1 MTVVMHVDMDCF
13 YVSVELRRHPE
24 LRGRPVVV
32 GGYPRGVVLSASYEA
47 RALGIRSG
55 MPSAQALRQAPNLSF
70 LRPSFE
76 EYTAIS
82 KAIVAVFSTFS
93 SVVEAVSIDE
103 AFLDVTGS
111 ERMFGSAV
119 AIGETIRAVVADEQ
133 RITCSVGIGPTK
145 FVAKVASKAAKPDGL
160 VEVPPDGVSDFLH
173 PMPVEAM
180 WGVGRSTTEK
190 LNRIGIFSVGDLAR
204 TPRDT
209 LRRAFGPHA
218 GSMLH
223 HLAWGRDARRVVVR
237 PVERSIG
244 HQETLGR
251 DTDDPDVVRREIL
264 RMADKAARRM
274 RAHEVLGRTITLSIR
289 CADFTE
295 LTRSAQ
301 APTPTDVAA
310 EIYAVAVAL
319 YERLGIDR
327 ARIRRV
333 GVRVEG
339 LVDRGRAERQPQLT
353 DPARGWREAEQATDV
368 AVGRFGPDAVRRAS
382 LALRR
387 SPAATELSQAAE
399 GSGPGHRV
407 VGEPSGRGRNRGV
420 ATARAWGRT

>member
-1 MTVVMHVDMDCF
+1 MSTIMHVDMDAF

-55 MPSAQALRQAPNLSF
+55 MSSAHALRQAPHLAF
-70 LRPSFE
+70 LPPTFDD
-76 EYTAIS
+76 YTAIS
-82 KAIVAVFSTFS
+82 KAIVAVFSTFT

-103 AFLDVTGS
+103 AFLDVTGAV
-111 ERMFGSAV
+111 RMFGSA
-119 AIGETIRAVVADEQ
+119 AEIGEIIRAVVSDEQ

-145 FVAKVASKAAKPDGL
+145 FVAKVASRAAKPDGL
-160 VEVPPDGVSDFLH
+160 LEVAPDGVTDFLH

-190 LNRIGIFSVGDLAR
+190 LNRIGVFTVGDLAT
-204 TPRDT
+204 TPRDS
-209 LRRAFGPHA
+209 LQRAFGPHA
-218 GSMLH
+218 GAMLH
-223 HLAWGRDARRVVVR
+223 HLAWGRDSRPVVIR

-251 DTDDPDVVRREIL
+251 DTDSPEVVRREIL
-264 RMADKAARRM
+264 RMADRVARRM
-274 RAHEVLGRTITLSIR
+274 RKAQVLGRTVGLSIR
-289 CADFTE
+289 FADFTE

-301 APTPTDVAA
+301 APSPTDVAA
-310 EIYAVAVAL
+310 EIYAVAVAM

-339 LVDRGRAERQPQLT
+339 LVDAGRAERQPQLT

-368 AVGRFGPDAVRRAS
+368 AVGRFGPEAVRRAS
-382 LALRR
+382 LARR
-387 SPAATELSQAAE
+387 
-399 GSGPGHRV
+399 
-407 VGEPSGRGRNRGV
+407 
-420 ATARAWGRT
+420 

>member
-1 MTVVMHVDMDCF
+1 MSKIIMHVDMDAF

-47 RALGIRSG
+47 RAFGVTSG
-55 MPSAQALRQAPNLSF
+55 MPSGQALRLVPNLAF
-70 LRPSFE
+70 LRPTFDD
-76 EYTAIS
+76 YTAIS
-82 KAIVAVFSTFS
+82 KAIVAVFSTFT

-111 ERMFGSAV
+111 VRMFGPA
-119 AIGETIRAVVADEQ
+119 AEIGEVIRAVVADEQ
-133 RITCSVGIGPTK
+133 RINCSVGIGPTK
-145 FVAKVASKAAKPDGL
+145 FVAKIASKAAKPDGL
-160 VEVPPDGVSDFLH
+160 VEVPPDGVADFLH
-173 PMPVEAM
+173 PMQVQAM
-180 WGVGRSTTEK
+180 WGVGQSTTAK
-190 LNRIGIFSVGDLAR
+190 LNRLGVYTVGELAR

-223 HLAWGRDARRVVVR
+223 HLAWGRDTRPVVVTS
-237 PVERSIG
+237 VERSIG

-274 RAHEVLGRTITLSIR
+274 RTAELLGRTVTLSVR
-289 CADFTE
+289 FADFSE

-319 YERLGIDR
+319 YERLGIER

-333 GVRVEG
+333 GVRVSG
-339 LVDRGRAERQPQLT
+339 LTDRGRAERQPQLT
-353 DPARGWREAEQATDV
+353 DPARGWREAEQATDL
-368 AVGRFGPDAVRRAS
+368 AVGRFGPGAVRRAS
-382 LALRR
+382 LTR
-387 SPAATELSQAAE
+387 
-399 GSGPGHRV
+399 
-407 VGEPSGRGRNRGV
+407 
-420 ATARAWGRT
+420 